1 MEVTLVELCLRTLT
15 FCLGDVPR
23 LERIQYL
30 PHDLRTEI
38 LQRCVNYKTIKDD
51 HIMRM
56 VNEFTS
62 ELDLSGTGTINNTSI
77 TDKSIIHIADFAKNI
92 KHIVLERVYA
102 ISEAS
107 LIYLSS
113 NLNALEWLDI
123 SRSKKV
129 TDKLIHNI
137 IDNHASTLKGLLAN
151 RCGNIT
157 NDSISR
163 VMKECTKLE
172 HLDLMGCVKIDDNS
186 FETKLFIIK
195 NSNSFKM

>member
-102 ISEAS
+102 ISEGNPTRSTQISAS

-163 VMKECTKLE
+163 
-172 HLDLMGCVKIDDNS
+172 GQNS
-186 FETKLFIIK
+186 IFQ
-195 NSNSFKM
+195 